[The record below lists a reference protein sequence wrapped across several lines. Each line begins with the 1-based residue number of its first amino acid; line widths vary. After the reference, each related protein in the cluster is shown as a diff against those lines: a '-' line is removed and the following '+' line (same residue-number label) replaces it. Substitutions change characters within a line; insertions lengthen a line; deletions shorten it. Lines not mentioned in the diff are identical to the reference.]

1 VNRIAE
7 EAGVSIKTFYRY
19 FETKDELFS
28 AVMQAAC
35 SPHDESGVE
44 GGEDAQAA
52 EPSWYSKPP
61 NVGLALAG
69 EEYLRH
75 VLSEDQL
82 AL

>member
-1 VNRIAE
+1 
-7 EAGVSIKTFYRY
+7 
-19 FETKDELFS
+19 
-28 AVMQAAC
+28 MQAAC